1 MESNSLTLFCS
12 ILMICTFTNIS
23 TAIDTITANQ
33 TIKDVDNSTIVSA
46 KERFQMGFFSPGN
59 SKSRYLGIWYKN
71 IANQT
76 VVWVANRDTPLAD
89 TLGVLMIDAS
99 GVLVL
104 SNGENKIIWS
114 SNSSKT
120 VMSPVVQ
127 LLDTGNLVIRYADDN
142 YPENFLWQSF
152 DHLGDTI
159 LPGMKFGWDMVKRID
174 RYLIS
179 WKSPDDPSPGNY
191 TYEVYLKG
199 YPQRVVWKGSAMR
212 FRFGPWN
219 GVQFGGKSHLLQNMV
234 FTYDVVSNEKDLYY
248 MFRLLN
254 SSAAMRMVL
263 DSDGDLK
270 IFTWTDTTQGWD
282 NTVTL
287 PTDEC
292 DDFAFCGGY
301 GICNIT
307 KKSFGL
313 DICECLEGFEPKYPE
328 KWRLADRSDGC
339 VRKSKLMCG
348 NKDSFKKYPNLKFP
362 DTQNSWFDPSMTLE
376 ECATKCLK
384 NCSCTAYAN
393 IDVKEGGSGCLLWFN
408 DLLDIREYL
417 GNVQDLYVRGA
428 AGELGTSTIRRSRA
442 KKPLSTI
449 IIAVLVVITI
459 FLCLVISTVYRK
471 RKQGRKGNF
480 TFSVKGESTNRSE
493 KEDLELPLFDF
504 ITIAEAT
511 NGFSENNKLGEG
523 GFGPVYMGILEE
535 GKEIAVKRL
544 SKTSKQGLD
553 EFKNEVL
560 CIAKLQHR
568 NLVKLLGCSID
579 EEEMLL
585 IYEYMPN
592 GSLDFV
598 IFNKELSRSL
608 NWSKRYNIIY
618 GIAKGLLYLHQ
629 DSRIHII
636 HRDLKA
642 GNILLDHEMNPKIS
656 DFGTAK
662 SFWGSESEANTTRV
676 VGTFG
681 YMSPE
686 YALDG
691 IFSFK
696 SDVYSFGVLVL
707 EIISGKRMKGFYQPD
722 PNLNLLGQAWRLYKE
737 EKFLDIIDDVILESC
752 NHSDVYR
759 AIQIALLCVQPY
771 PEDRPS
777 MAVVSLML
785 SSKCEIPE
793 PKQPGFSTYRKLLDS
808 DSSSSLISEHSCG
821 F

>member
-1 MESNSLTLFCS
+1 
-12 ILMICTFTNIS
+12 MICTFTKIS
-23 TAIDTITANQ
+23 TAVDTLTANQ
-33 TIKDVDNSTIVSA
+33 TIKDDDNSTIVSA
-46 KERFQMGFFSPGN
+46 KERFEMGFFSPSN
-59 SKSRYLGIWYKN
+59 SKSRYLAIWYKN
-71 IANQT
+71 IAKHT
-76 VVWVANRDTPLAD
+76 VVWVANRDAPLSD
-89 TLGVLMIDAS
+89 TSGVLNIDAS
-99 GVLVL
+99 GALVL
-104 SNGENKIIWS
+104 ANGANDIIWS
-114 SNSSKT
+114 SNSSET
-120 VMSPVVQ
+120 VISPVVQ
-127 LLDTGNLVIRYADDN
+127 LLDTGNLVIRYADDY
-142 YPENFLWQSF
+142 YPENYLWQSF

-159 LPGMKFGWDMVKRID
+159 LPYMKFGWDMVKHLD

-179 WKSPDDPSPGNY
+179 WKSPNDPSPGNY
-191 TYEVYLKG
+191 TYGVYLKG
-199 YPQRVVWKGSAMR
+199 YPQRVVWNGSAMK

-234 FTYDVVSNEKDLYY
+234 FTYDVVSNEEDLYY

-254 SSAAMRMVL
+254 RSAAMRMIL

-292 DDFAFCGGY
+292 DDFALCGAN

-307 KKSFGL
+307 KKNFGL
-313 DICECLEGFEPKYPE
+313 DICGCLEGFEPKYPE
-328 KWRLADRSDGC
+328 KWRSADRSDGC
-339 VRKSKLMCG
+339 IRKSKLTCG
-348 NKDSFKKYPNLKFP
+348 NEDSFKGYPNLKFP
-362 DTQNSWFDPSMTLE
+362 DTQNSWIDQSMTLE
-376 ECATKCLK
+376 ECAAKCLK

-417 GNVQDLYVRGA
+417 GNVQDLYVRKA
-428 AGELGTSTIRRSRA
+428 AGELGTGTIGRSRA
-442 KKPLSTI
+442 KKPLSI
-449 IIAVLVVITI
+449 IMIAVLVAITI

-471 RKQGRKGNF
+471 RKQRRKGNL
-480 TFSVKGESTNRSE
+480 TFSVKGELTNRSE
-493 KEDLELPLFDF
+493 KEDLELPLYDF
-504 ITIAEAT
+504 ITISEAT
-511 NGFSENNKLGEG
+511 NEFSENNKLGEG
-523 GFGPVYMGILEE
+523 GFGPVYMGILED

-568 NLVKLLGCSID
+568 NLVRLLGCSIED
-579 EEEMLL
+579 REMLL

-592 GSLDFV
+592 KSLDYH
-598 IFNKELSRSL
+598 IFNKEISRSL
-608 NWSKRYNIIY
+608 DWPMRYNIIY
-618 GIAKGLLYLHQ
+618 GIAKGLVYLHQ
-629 DSRIHII
+629 DSRVRII

-662 SFWGSESEANTTRV
+662 SFRGSESEANTTRV

-696 SDVYSFGVLVL
+696 SDVYSFG
-707 EIISGKRMKGFYQPD
+707 Y
-722 PNLNLLGQAWRLYKE
+722 
-737 EKFLDIIDDVILESC
+737 
-752 NHSDVYR
+752 
-759 AIQIALLCVQPY
+759 
-771 PEDRPS
+771 
-777 MAVVSLML
+777 
-785 SSKCEIPE
+785 
-793 PKQPGFSTYRKLLDS
+793 
-808 DSSSSLISEHSCG
+808 
-821 F
+821 